1 VIAARKR
8 AIVARMLRRVVG
20 LWLSIC
26 VSFACGDDDAPRDS
40 GPHDASDAA
49 PADASDAA
57 RDYVPEP
64 FVPTEATR
72 AYCPRPTEEAD
83 AIEARITELLAQ
95 MTPREKIA
103 CLHGA
108 SLAMVEGT
116 WRVAG
121 VERLGIPGL
130 RMLDGP
136 RGLSSMT
143 GKNGTAFPVAMMRGA
158 TFDPELESRVGA
170 AMARELKSV
179 GADVLL
185 APTINV
191 LRHPRWGRA
200 QETYS
205 EDPHHMA
212 EMALAFVRG
221 VQSEG
226 VLASAKHFAANSI
239 EDTRHEVDVRLDER
253 TLREVYLPAF
263 RRVVVEGRVAS
274 VMTAYNRVN
283 GRWADQ
289 QDHLLST
296 ILKGEWA
303 FAGFVESDW
312 ILGTHGDVE
321 SLRAGLD
328 VEMPAPA
335 NFRRLASALDAGE
348 IEEREIDASVR
359 RVLRAQL
366 CFGLDER
373 ERPLDDVAAR
383 ETEAHLALAREVAE
397 RGVVLLKN
405 DDALPIDRASVSRVA
420 LLGRVLTLDNVGD
433 TGSSNVRATDVVS
446 ALEGIRELAGEVA
459 IDVVDVL
466 DDDGEATVR
475 AADAVVIVTGLTH
488 EDEGE
493 ATIGAGD
500 RESLALP
507 ADELATIRAVA
518 AIHPRV
524 IVVLEGGASIVVR
537 DFADEIEGLLFAFYP
552 GSEGGRALA
561 RVLFGD
567 VVPRGRL
574 PFSIPRAEAELPVFD
589 NVSTT
594 VTYERFHGYTHLA
607 REGHVAEHPFG
618 AGLGYT
624 RFELGAPTLSTASID
639 AATIEPDDTI
649 ELRVPVQNVGEREGR
664 EVVQLYVRAP
674 GDETT
679 HELRAFASVE
689 LAAGASVEAVL
700 RLRAIELAT
709 WDGSAMTVRAGTHA
723 LRVGTHAEDAAWEGE
738 LVVR

>member
-1 VIAARKR
+1 MHLRF
-8 AIVARMLRRVVG
+8 VALG
-20 LWLSIC
+20 L
-26 VSFACGDDDAPRDS
+26 VSMCLFACGDDDAPRDAEVL
-40 GPHDASDAA
+40 DASADAS
-49 PADASDAA
+49 DASDAA

-64 FVPTEATR
+64 FAPTEATR

-83 AIEARITELLAQ
+83 AIEARITALLAQ

-108 SLAMVEGT
+108 SLAMIEGT

-121 VERLGIPGL
+121 VDRLGIPGL

-158 TFDPELESRVGA
+158 TFDPELERRVGA

-212 EMALAFVRG
+212 EMALAFVQG

-274 VMTAYNRVN
+274 VMTAYNQVN

-289 QDHLLST
+289 QDHLLRT

-303 FAGFVESDW
+303 FSGFVESDW

-328 VEMPAPA
+328 VEMPAPT

-373 ERPLDDVAAR
+373 ERPLDDAAAR

-405 DDALPIDRASVSRVA
+405 DAALPIVRASVSRVA
-420 LLGRVLTLDNVGD
+420 VLGRVLALDNVGD

-459 IDVVDVL
+459 IDVVESL
-466 DDDGEATVR
+466 DDAGEATVR

-507 ADELATIRAVA
+507 ADELATTRAVS

-537 DFADEIEGLLFAFYP
+537 DFEDEIEGLLFAFYP

-574 PFSIPRAEAELPVFD
+574 PFSIPRAEADLPVFD

-594 VTYERFHGYTHLA
+594 VTYDRFHGYTHLA
-607 REGHVAEHPFG
+607 REGHAAEHPFG
-618 AGLGYT
+618 SGLDYT
-624 RFELGAPTLSTASID
+624 RFELGEPTPSET
-639 AATIEPDDTI
+639 TIEADGML
-649 ELRVPVQNVGEREGR
+649 ELRVPVRNVGDREGR

-674 GDETT
+674 GDDTA

-689 LAAGASVEAVL
+689 LAAGASAEAVL
-700 RLRAIELAT
+700 RLRAIDLAT
-709 WDGSAMTVRAGTHA
+709 WDGSAMTVRAGTYA
-723 LRVGTHAEDAAWEGE
+723 LRVGTHAEDAAWEAE
-738 LVVR
+738 LVVP